1 MNKTLKILFD
11 DFASKRLAEEPQALY
26 DQLYS
31 TVTAGRTP
39 REENRIL
46 DMFCAYEIAVE
57 AEAFTAG
64 FNSAIQ
70 LFTSNN

>member
-1 MNKTLKILFD
+1 MNRTLKLLFD
-11 DFASKRLAEEPQALY
+11 DFARKRLAEEPQALY

-57 AEAFTAG
+57 AEAFKAG
-64 FNSAIQ
+64 FYSAVE
-70 LFTSNN
+70 LLTK